1 MQLTRL
7 RVALQTPDTNASTS
21 VSDCGEAEH
30 CHRNL
35 YNWTKQVIP
44 SIGYFEESFMLPN
57 NVFLSGKE
65 STYSSTKCWVFIFT
79 IDPVHVYIICNND
92 IYHAF
97 TNVCGKKHNDW
108 FFVGSQERPSCLPAS
123 ATGAGASGRAARLL
137 RQPSPLLNSCY
148 CNAALT

>member
-7 RVALQTPDTNASTS
+7 RVALQTPDTNTSTS

-57 NVFLSGKE
+57 NVFGEMQL
-65 STYSSTKCWVFIFT
+65 
-79 IDPVHVYIICNND
+79 H
-92 IYHAF
+92 
-97 TNVCGKKHNDW
+97 
-108 FFVGSQERPSCLPAS
+108 FFVGQRKHIPNPARSVGYLFSLLIQYMFILFVIMIYIMHSQMCAVKNTMTVFSLGVRKC
-123 ATGAGASGRAARLL
+123 RAACQRAQQ
-137 RQPSPLLNSCY
+137 RRARP
-148 CNAALT
+148 AAPRACSGNRAHC